1 MQAYLIRR
9 LLQSALLILL
19 ISFLVFMILNLAPGG
34 PLSGLRFQVSAR
46 EFDEASVQRYKE
58 MLGLDKP
65 PVLRYFYWLADMFR
79 GDWGESWTVAS
90 GQPVFRL
97 IWERLPATLLLTVT
111 AAVVSLVLGL
121 LIGIVSAIK
130 QYSIIDTAAT
140 IFSFVGISI
149 PTFWFGLM
157 MIVVFAV
164 QLDWLPAGGMTEY
177 GREGDI
183 VSRIKHLIMPVAVLS
198 LINIAGWS
206 RYIRASLLNVLQQDY
221 LRTARAKGLPYR
233 QVITRHAL
241 RNALIPLITLIGL
254 DIPTLFGGAIV
265 TETIFAWPG
274 MGRLYFQSL
283 QSSDYPLA
291 QGLLFVTAVLVVL
304 SNLLADIGYSIVDPR
319 VRLG

>member
-1 MQAYLIRR
+1 MQAYIIRR
-9 LLQSALLILL
+9 LLQSLLLVLL
-19 ISFLVFMILNLAPGG
+19 ISAIVFAILNLAPGG

-46 EFDEASVQRYKE
+46 EFDEASRQRYME
-58 MLGLDKP
+58 LLGLDKP
-65 PVLRYFYWLADMFR
+65 VYLRYFYWLGDMVR
-79 GDWGESWTVAS
+79 GDWGDSWTVS
-90 GQPVFRL
+90 TGHPVLGLIKQRL
-97 IWERLPATLLLTVT
+97 GATLLLTVS
-111 AAVVSLVLGL
+111 AAVISLVLGL
-121 LIGIVSAIK
+121 IIGVVSAIK

-157 MIVVFAV
+157 LIVLFAV
-164 QLDWLPAGGMTEY
+164 KLDWLPAGGMTDF
-177 GREGDI
+177 GQEGS
-183 VSRIKHLIMPVAVLS
+183 VLNRIQHMILPVTVLS

-241 RNALIPLITLIGL
+241 RNALIPLVTLIGL
-254 DIPTLFGGAIV
+254 DIPNLFGGAIV

-283 QSSDYPLA
+283 VSNDYPLA

-304 SNLLADIGYSIVDPR
+304 SNLLADIGYAVVDPR
-319 VRLG
+319 VRLS